1 MLFLRL
7 LNIDALFILLLEFV
21 HVCLLKVFF
30 GYIFTAS
37 SRIKTPQIRIVHRV
51 HRMLS
56 LLWKPLARISFFS
69 FSCCDQQESIQFSYN
84 PYWRV
89 RLSSRFFLSTIT
101 V

>member
-21 HVCLLKVFF
+21 HVCLLKVFLDRF
-30 GYIFTAS
+30 LLLLPGK
-37 SRIKTPQIRIVHRV
+37 KTQIRIVHRV

-89 RLSSRFFLSTIT
+89 RLSSRFLL
-101 V
+101 